1 MPELRRAPQPARSY
15 SPRSVT
21 ESARES
27 PKIKQRRSVAG
38 APELRNGD
46 EMSFRGEDPW
56 HPNNKPEPRTR
67 PLMAPWWHAQNQHA
81 AAHVPTITTTT
92 LCSSAPS
99 MLQPLVPQPGIR
111 PPSGRAHSDLDAK
124 LEGQMLARPLV
135 AEEKRK
141 KGSKAQRP
149 NEGLSF
155 KMKKILAEKAK
166 EEEIEEERRRTAY
179 MRGGVKS
186 ARATYGRGH
195 AGESPAAR
203 RSVSFPASPA
213 PLRVVPAHLQHL
225 LENAMDANLIRSR
238 HDLRRASVRV

>member
-1 MPELRRAPQPARSY
+1 
-15 SPRSVT
+15 
-21 ESARES
+21 
-27 PKIKQRRSVAG
+27 
-38 APELRNGD
+38 
-46 EMSFRGEDPW
+46 
-56 HPNNKPEPRTR
+56 
-67 PLMAPWWHAQNQHA
+67 MAPWWHAQKQNV
-81 AAHVPTITTTT
+81 AHVPTIVTTT

-99 MLQPLVPQPGIR
+99 MPQPLVPQPGIR
-111 PPSGRAHSDLDAK
+111 PPSGAGRAHSDLDAK
-124 LEGQMLARPLV
+124 LESKMLARPLV

-149 NEGLSF
+149 NEGPSF

-166 EEEIEEERRRTAY
+166 EEEREEERRRSAY

-213 PLRVVPAHLQHL
+213 PHRAVPAHLQHL

-238 HDLRRASVRV
+238 QDSRRASVRV